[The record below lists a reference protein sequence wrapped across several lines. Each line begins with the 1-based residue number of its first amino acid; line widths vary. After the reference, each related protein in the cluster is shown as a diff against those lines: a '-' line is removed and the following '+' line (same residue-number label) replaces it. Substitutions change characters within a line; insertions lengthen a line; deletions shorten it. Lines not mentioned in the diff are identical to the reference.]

1 MNTYLD
7 QKRTERLAA
16 LVGKWV
22 VIADNSKNPD
32 TVLYFQDPSLV
43 KPTDARTSQWTRFM
57 VNAKGFETMD
67 EAREI
72 AAGFK
77 YGRPR
82 IAQI

>member
-1 MNTYLD
+1 MNAYLD

-16 LVGKWV
+16 LVGKWI
-22 VIADNSKNPD
+22 VIADNSKTPD

-43 KPTDARTSQWTRFM
+43 KPTDSRTSQWTRFL
-57 VNAKGFETMD
+57 VNAQPFETAD
-67 EAREI
+67 EARAC
-72 AAGFK
+72 AAKFR